1 MKLLV
6 FAHTP
11 PPHHGQSYM
20 VKLML
25 DGLGGDVR
33 RRKDAGSA
41 AADSEI
47 ACYHVN
53 ARFSEDMEDIGTF
66 RVTKALLVFRYC
78 AEAIWCRFR
87 HGVRAFYYVP
97 APGKRAALYRDWM
110 VMFLCRPFFRDF
122 IYHWH
127 ASGLGD
133 WLKREG
139 TLWERSLTHRLL
151 GRPALGLAL
160 AIPSMR
166 DALWFCSRRVEVVAN
181 GIPDPCANF
190 DGVVLPYRQK
200 RLAARRALLAGQTP
214 SADERDACVF
224 RVLYLAHCTRE
235 KGVFDTLEGV
245 LLAQAKLIAA
255 GSPLRFHL
263 TIAGAFL
270 DAEEETALRAR
281 FAQPDCAGPDS
292 CISYVGFVS
301 GEQKAT
307 LLRTSDAFCF
317 PTYYPAEGQPVNLIE
332 AMACGQTIIT
342 TRWRGIPEI
351 LPPDYPGFV
360 LPQSPETVA
369 EALIRALTQDAAAQ
383 LRHEF
388 VTRFT
393 EARYLQSLRE
403 VLSGIRVFSN
413 DEDAP

>member
-25 DGLGGDVR
+25 DGLGGDAR
-33 RRKDAGSA
+33 QRLKSAPAGS
-41 AADSEI
+41 SREI
-47 ACYHVN
+47 ECYHVN
-53 ARFSEDMEDIGTF
+53 ARFSDNMEDIGSF

-78 AEAIWCRFR
+78 VEAIWCRFR

-110 VMFLCRPFFRDF
+110 VMILCRPFFRHF
-122 IYHWH
+122 IHHWH

-133 WLKREG
+133 WLRREG
-139 TLWERSLTHRLL
+139 TLIERWLTHRLL
-151 GRPALGLAL
+151 GHPALGLSL
-160 AIPSMR
+160 AVPGMR
-166 DALWFCSRRVEVVAN
+166 DALWFRSRQVEIVAN
-181 GIPDPCANF
+181 GIPDPCPDF
-190 DGVVLPYRQK
+190 DALVLPRRQQ
-200 RLAARRALLAGQTP
+200 RLAARRALLAGQP
-214 SADERDACVF
+214 SNVAEKDDSKVF

-245 LLAQAKLIAA
+245 LLAQAS
-255 GSPLRFHL
+255 GSPVRFHL

-270 DAEEETALRAR
+270 DPAEENELRAR
-281 FAQPDCAGPDS
+281 LAAPDCAGPDS
-292 CISYVGFVS
+292 CVTYAGFVS
-301 GEQKAT
+301 GEQKAA

-332 AMACGQTIIT
+332 AMACGLTIVT
-342 TRWRGIPEI
+342 TRWRGIPEL
-351 LPPDYPGFV
+351 LPADHPGFV
-360 LPQSPETVA
+360 MPRSPEAVA
-369 EALIRALTQDAAAQ
+369 EALTKALTDEGATQ
-383 LRHEF
+383 LRSEF

-393 EARYLQSLRE
+393 EARYLQTLRE
-403 VLSGIRVFSN
+403 ALSGISPVPIPAS
-413 DEDAP
+413 